1 MKITDIKEKKRNRIV
16 VTIDGEDL
24 NLNARMLIEAYLYVG
39 KEVSKEEV
47 DELLYVS
54 DEKDAMD
61 KAINFIAYQMRTVQE
76 VKNRLKK
83 EEYEYRLIQKII
95 DRLLEE
101 KYLDDVHFAE
111 EYYRSYR
118 SRYGVFKIVA
128 NLKKKGID
136 DDLIHSLRME
146 DDVDMAYNSVLKK
159 YDEKLNQMDYALK
172 GKISQ
177 YLAQRGFTFET
188 VKKVVNRIEEKIR
201 EEL

>member
-1 MKITDIKEKKRNRIV
+1 MIITDIKEKKRNRIV
-16 VTIDGEDL
+16 VTIDGDDF
-24 NLNARMLIEAYLYVG
+24 NLNSRMMIEAYLYVG
-39 KEVSKEEV
+39 KELSQEEV
-47 DELLYVS
+47 DDLVYVS

-61 KAINFIAYQMRTVQE
+61 KAINYIAYQMRTVQE
-76 VKNRLKK
+76 VKNRLRK
-83 EEYEYRLIQKII
+83 EEYDHRLIQKII
-95 DRLLEE
+95 DQLIQD

-128 NLKKKGID
+128 NLKKKGIK

-146 DDVDMAYNSVLKK
+146 DDVELAYQSVIKK
-159 YDEKLNQMDYALK
+159 YDEKLEQMDYARK

-188 VKKVVNRIEEKIR
+188 VKKVVNRIEEEIR
-201 EEL
+201 EEF